1 MSKEEKTPEQKARE
15 LINMYYNHNETQLG
29 AINSVDKVLMATICE
44 KIDSLHGHMF
54 FRMDFDLPLIE
65 SSIKHLKFWQ
75 EVAAEVQKIRDAI
88 PV

>member
-1 MSKEEKTPEQKARE
+1 
-15 LINMYYNHNETQLG
+15 
-29 AINSVDKVLMATICE
+29 MATICE